1 MFKMRSLCRTCGIKI
16 DNKSGCTK
24 LFQKSN
30 YQLIRLIED
39 ITDMFLESDKSMPDH
54 ICHECKEE
62 LNKMLT
68 FRSTFLNVHQS
79 FLATKKKHLQW
90 MENSNKMGA
99 EGCKDDDEEFVE
111 YTDDMEDSQPHGD
124 SLLFEDH
131 IDQGK
136 QDEENEDEHTEKKEA
151 AIEEEQDQKYAD
163 EDQINTLANPE
174 FLEEDEGQNM
184 EEVSQSHK
192 ITARKAKQAKRNAKT
207 WVCEQCGGV
216 FKCSTYL
223 KLHML
228 RHTGQ
233 KSFACD
239 VCQAR
244 YYTENEMRRH
254 RILHT
259 DARPYACRFCD
270 KTFRGCSS
278 KVVHERTHTNER
290 PFQCQ
295 YCEMAFTSTS
305 TRQRHELLHT
315 NNRKYHCETCQHW
328 FLRATHLTLHQNTK
342 LHKRGSRVL
351 ILAVYKNPIL
361 NISAV
366 STLPREW
373 LLCLGVV
380 LSECRVSSSFPNK
393 STFRI

>member
-1 MFKMRSLCRTCGIKI
+1 MFELRSLCRTCGIQLE
-16 DNKSGCTK
+16 NKSSSTK
-24 LFQKSN
+24 LFEKSN

-39 ITDMFLESDKSMPDH
+39 ITDMFLEFDKSMPDH
-54 ICHECKEE
+54 ICHECEEE
-62 LNKMLT
+62 LTRMLV
-68 FRSTFLNVHQS
+68 FRSKFLKVHQS
-79 FLATKKKHLQW
+79 FLATKRKQLQW
-90 MENSNKMGA
+90 MDNSTKMGA
-99 EGCKDDDEEFVE
+99 ESCNDKDKFIEDA
-111 YTDDMEDSQPHGD
+111 DDMEDSQPQGD
-124 SLLFEDH
+124 SLFLEDH
-131 IDQGK
+131 IDQDN
-136 QDEENEDEHTEKKEA
+136 QDEEDDDVQNKKKEQA
-151 AIEEEQDQKYAD
+151 EEEQDQKYAD
-163 EDQINTLANPE
+163 EDQNNTGANPE

-184 EEVSQSHK
+184 EELRASSQSDKK
-192 ITARKAKQAKRNAKT
+192 IKARKVKQAKRNAKT

-223 KLHML
+223 KLHLL

-239 VCQAR
+239 VCQAK

-259 DARPYACRFCD
+259 DARPYACRYCD

-315 NNRKYHCETCQHW
+315 NNRKYHCEICQHW

-342 LHKRGSRVL
+342 LHKKRV
-351 ILAVYKNPIL
+351 A
-361 NISAV
+361 SALKRCV
-366 STLPREW
+366 
-373 LLCLGVV
+373 
-380 LSECRVSSSFPNK
+380 
-393 STFRI
+393 

>member
-1 MFKMRSLCRTCGIKI
+1 MFELRSLCRTCGIKLK
-16 DNKSGCTK
+16 NESSSTK
-24 LFQKSN
+24 LFEKSN
-30 YQLIRLIED
+30 FELIRLIED
-39 ITDMFLESDKSMPDH
+39 ITDMFLEFENSMPER

-62 LNKMLT
+62 LHGMLA
-68 FRSTFLNVHQS
+68 FRSKFLKVHQS
-79 FLATKKKHLQW
+79 FLATKRKHLQCKENYKK
-90 MENSNKMGA
+90 MEADSSKDEPGFF
-99 EGCKDDDEEFVE
+99 EGSF
-111 YTDDMEDSQPHGD
+111 ED
-124 SLLFEDH
+124 EDH
-131 IDQGK
+131 IDEDKLDQEH
-136 QDEENEDEHTEKKEA
+136 DDEHTEK
-151 AIEEEQDQKYAD
+151 IEPAREEQ
-163 EDQINTLANPE
+163 
-174 FLEEDEGQNM
+174 EEDDGRNVEELSASCQND
-184 EEVSQSHK
+184 EK
-192 ITARKAKQAKRNAKT
+192 IAARKAKQAKRNAKT

-233 KSFACD
+233 KSFTCD
-239 VCQAR
+239 VCQAK

-315 NNRKYHCETCQHW
+315 NNRKYHCETCQQW

-342 LHKRGSRVL
+342 LHKKRV
-351 ILAVYKNPIL
+351 ANARKRC
-361 NISAV
+361 A
-366 STLPREW
+366 
-373 LLCLGVV
+373 
-380 LSECRVSSSFPNK
+380 
-393 STFRI
+393 